1 MKNKHKGMYI
11 AQKDYVRGKIDAAG
25 NPVEFRLSFDEW
37 LNIWEASGKLS
48 QRGIRKG
55 CYVMSRYN
63 DLGHYEVGNVFIQE
77 HSDNVRQAQIGR
89 QGYYRGG
96 EKNPFYGKTHSE
108 ETLEKIKEARAKQ
121 IITNET
127 KKKIGDAKRGKKQTP
142 EQIAKRVEATRISK
156 MKKKQEAFN
165 GKKE

>member
-1 MKNKHKGMYI
+1 MYM

-48 QRGIRKG
+48 QRGHKKG

-89 QGYYRGG
+89 KGYYRGG
-96 EKNPFYGKTHSE
+96 EKNPFYGKTHNE
-108 ETLEKIKEARAKQ
+108 ITIQRLREHNLGRKDTPETAM
-121 IITNET
+121 
-127 KKKIGDAKRGKKQTP
+127 KKTAHFKGRKQTP